1 MKYLA
6 QDGRTAEMMN
16 RFANAKGQVRVV
28 IGDTDEQMVVDYD
41 DFIKKFNSIAKD
53 GGNSLDVTTSQGDLE

>member
-1 MKYLA
+1 M
-6 QDGRTAEMMN
+6 QN
-16 RFANAKGQVRVV
+16 QVRVV

-41 DFIKKFNSIAKD
+41 DFIKEFNSIAKD

>member
-6 QDGRTAEMMN
+6 QDGRTAEMMS
-16 RFANAKGQVRVV
+16 RFTNAKGQVRVV

-41 DFIKKFNSIAKD
+41 DFIKEFNSIAKD